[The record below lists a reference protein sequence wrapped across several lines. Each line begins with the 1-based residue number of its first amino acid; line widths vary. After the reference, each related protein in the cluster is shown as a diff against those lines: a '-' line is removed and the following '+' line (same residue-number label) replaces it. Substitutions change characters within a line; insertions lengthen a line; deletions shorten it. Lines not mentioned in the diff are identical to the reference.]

1 MINSVSNSFI
11 NNAAVLN
18 ENNIPA
24 DRQAAI
30 NVPKEMVNN
39 IGSKNLTI
47 KDQVKSLASSGPPLD
62 KMVVQEI
69 KIKVEQGRYPIDLDM
84 VTEKMFQ
91 NFKDAAA

>member
-11 NNAAVLN
+11 NNAAILN
-18 ENNIPA
+18 ENSIPA

-30 NVPKEMVNN
+30 DVPKEMVNK
-39 IGSKNLTI
+39 IDSKNLTI
-47 KDQVKSLASSGPPLD
+47 KDQVKSLASNGPPVD

-84 VTEKMFQ
+84 VTEKMFE